1 MYTIRG
7 ILNEG
12 GTNLSE
18 KYALEISHH
27 YGLENIKQTG
37 CCIVNIVNR
46 SYCKKFIVM
55 SSGQTHPA
63 QYHEIKEETF
73 RVIYGKIELTIND
86 KPTIL
91 CQGDEYLVRS
101 RDIHSFKAI
110 TDCIIEELSTISI
123 PADSYYLDPHIN
135 KLSRDERKTYR
146 TSY

>member
-1 MYTIRG
+1 M
-7 ILNEG
+7 LHC
-12 GTNLSE
+12 
-18 KYALEISHH
+18 KYCNDHTA
-27 YGLENIKQTG
+27 
-37 CCIVNIVNR
+37 R
-46 SYCKKFIVM
+46 SVYEFWSG
-55 SSGQTHPA
+55 SSA